1 MFHTYIVSFLSG
13 CCICF
18 AMTFSSVLR
27 CFCKCFRC
35 MFEVFHL
42 SSNVCCKYIYWMF
55 QKHMLQWCRWLDG
68 RPTAGLQLLPRT
80 AGLALS
86 SPLPPL
92 PFLLFPFLPFPSLH
106 LAAIVRARCRRG
118 VRQRWSGM
126 GREAGP
132 WCQGQMYIQAIGGA
146 GAGAGMAMGRIR
158 IGWGLCAPEPGTR
171 NPKTKPQITPNTDS
185 DDNPS
190 SKPIPRIPRTEW
202 ISETPLCMAT

>member
-1 MFHTYIVSFLSG
+1 MFQVFYMFQRYVASVLYGCYKSKLR
-13 CCICF
+13 CCIYCNCYTRARILQAYVPNVSCVF
-18 AMTFSSVLR
+18 RRMLQVCLLDVAYVSHIYCKFFIWMLHMFCNGFSSVLR
-27 CFCKCFRC
+27 CFCKCFRR

-68 RPTAGLQLLPRT
+68 RPTAGLRLLPRT
-80 AGLALS
+80 TGLALS

-92 PFLLFPFLPFPSLH
+92 PSLLFPFLPFPSLH

-132 WCQGQMYIQAIGGA
+132 WCQG
-146 GAGAGMAMGRIR
+146 
-158 IGWGLCAPEPGTR
+158 
-171 NPKTKPQITPNTDS
+171 
-185 DDNPS
+185 
-190 SKPIPRIPRTEW
+190 
-202 ISETPLCMAT
+202 